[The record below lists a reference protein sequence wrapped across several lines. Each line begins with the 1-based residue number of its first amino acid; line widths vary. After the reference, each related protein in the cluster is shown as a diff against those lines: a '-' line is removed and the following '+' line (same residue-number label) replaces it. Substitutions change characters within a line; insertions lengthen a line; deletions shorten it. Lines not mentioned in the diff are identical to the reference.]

1 MKDNV
6 KYKKLPESLADHL
19 NALEKIAQAVVD
31 QDISNY
37 PIFIV
42 NETTLTV
49 GIDILEFDLE
59 GKPFVVSVST
69 LEELATKQIVQMD
82 KVNDFKIVYKKNK
95 HTLCLL
101 IPEEKGGA
109 FIFIPKKK

>member
-1 MKDNV
+1 MENNTR
-6 KYKKLPESLADHL
+6 YQKLQESLHSHIEL
-19 NALEKIAQAVVD
+19 LEKTAQAILD

-42 NETTLTV
+42 NDSSLAV
-49 GIDILEFDLE
+49 GIGILEFDLE

-69 LEELATKQIVQMD
+69 LEELATKQVVQMD
-82 KVNDFKIVYKKNK
+82 KVNDFKAVYKKNK

-101 IPEEKGGA
+101 IPEENGGA
-109 FIFIPKKK
+109 FIFLPKK